1 MYKECI
7 DYGYNVADGNKIAM
21 HSVVCTVR
29 NPETVSGFGHSHHTY
44 LTVTICDDS
53 PSTQKRSPFV
63 LAPIIRN
70 SEMIIICDRSHHK

>member
-1 MYKECI
+1 MYKEGI

-29 NPETVSGFGHSHHTY
+29 NSETVTSFGHSHHTY

-63 LAPIIRN
+63 PIIRN
-70 SEMIIICDRSHHK
+70 SEMIIIYDRSHHK